1 MYPFSKRFPGMSV
14 GEYRE
19 IGTPRHIAI
28 NLPDNVSVKTFVTPS
43 HTFPDEDYY
52 LQAVKGR
59 KAGWGNGSAVVMCNC
74 IDALLKFGS
83 VLAGIKAPCKHAQ
96 GLRALLGRG
105 HAYARIE
112 D

>member
-43 HTFPDEDYY
+43 HTFPDEGYY

-74 IDALLKFGS
+74 IDAVLKFGS
-83 VLAGIKAPCKHAQ
+83 VLAGVKAPCKHAR